1 MNMHDFVT
9 MLDKNLIYIAHKIKG
24 DTLIIQVASSRTM
37 VQCPYCKIYSTK
49 VHSTYQ
55 KEFQDLPIM
64 NKKVIILLNNRKM
77 FCINPECNHKTFAER
92 FDFLAVKARKTE
104 RLIDNI
110 LKVSANVSS
119 VTAASLLSESTVT
132 IGKSSICRLLKKN
145 SSDK

>member
-1 MNMHDFVT
+1 
-9 MLDKNLIYIAHKIKG
+9 
-24 DTLIIQVASSRTM
+24 
-37 VQCPYCKIYSTK
+37 
-49 VHSTYQ
+49 
-55 KEFQDLPIM
+55 
-64 NKKVIILLNNRKM
+64 M